1 MASTWALVPLK
12 SSERAKSRL
21 AEVLDAEQRRQ
32 LFFALAEQVIVALH
46 ESRNIDAVAVVTS
59 SLEVAEFAT
68 SLHAMPILQEADV
81 GMSPALESAL
91 RSFQAMQP
99 ERVLMVPGDLP
110 LISARAVDAIFEA
123 QTASEQVVLVPD
135 RRHEGTN
142 ALLCSPPQAIAPRF
156 GSCSFTRHLSAAR
169 AANIATRVV
178 EIEELALDLD
188 CADDLDYLRSH
199 AFERSAS
206 LLAPLRLAT
215 ASNVPLR
222 AALVG

>member
-21 AEVLDAEQRRQ
+21 AEVLDAEQRRR
-32 LFFALAEQVIVALH
+32 LFFALAERVILALH

-59 SLEVAEFAT
+59 SHEVAEFAR
-68 SLHAMPILQEADV
+68 SLHAMPIMQDADV

-91 RSFQAMQP
+91 RTLQTARP

-110 LISARAVDAIFEA
+110 LISSRAVDAIFAA
-123 QTASEQVVLVPD
+123 QPTSDHIVLVPD

-156 GSCSFTRHLSAAR
+156 GSSSFARHLNTAR
-169 AANIATRVV
+169 AANIVARVV

-188 CADDLDYLRSH
+188 CADDLDCLRSG
-199 AFERSAS
+199 AGERSGN
-206 LLAPLRLAT
+206 LLTPLRMMD
-215 ASNVPLR
+215 ASPVPLC

>member
-1 MASTWALVPLK
+1 MVPLK

-21 AEVLDAEQRRQ
+21 AEVLDAGQRKR
-32 LFFALAEQVIVALH
+32 LFFALAERVILTLH
-46 ESRNIDAVAVVTS
+46 ESDSIDAVAVVTAS
-59 SLEVAEFAT
+59 REVAEFAR
-68 SLHAMPILQEADV
+68 SLDAMPIMQEADV

-91 RSFQAMQP
+91 RSLQPMRP
-99 ERVLMVPGDLP
+99 ERVLMMPGDLP
-110 LISARAVDAIFEA
+110 LISAPAVDAIFKG
-123 QTASEQVVLVPD
+123 QLSSEHVVLVPD

-156 GSCSFTRHLSAAR
+156 GNSSFARHLSAAR
-169 AANIATRVV
+169 AANVATRVV

-199 AFERSAS
+199 AGERSRQ
-206 LLAPLRLAT
+206 LLAPLRPLD
-215 ASNVPLR
+215 ASDVPLR